1 MLGLGETADDIEE
14 FMIDALNVGVQI
26 LTIGQYLRPS
36 KDHLPIDRYVSPQE
50 FENWAKV
57 GEEKGFMHVES
68 GPLVRSS
75 YHAREQVM
83 ELKAR
88 LASSQ
93 MDNGGESDA
102 PPQ

>member
-1 MLGLGETADDIEE
+1 MLGLGETAEDIEE
-14 FMIDALNVGVQI
+14 FMMDALNVGVQI

-50 FENWAKV
+50 FANWAKV
-57 GEEKGFMHVES
+57 GEAKGFMHVES

-75 YHAREQVM
+75 YHAREQVV

-88 LASSQ
+88 VAQL
-93 MDNGGESDA
+93 SDG
-102 PPQ
+102 